1 MKKKKAV
8 RNGSL
13 AAVLVVVLTLLACGL
28 GWKKQAPT
36 ADEIEEVRQRVRALP
51 KDVTSI
57 PAAAVDPGA
66 QRYSPLDQINRSN
79 VDQLEVAWTYRHGDV
94 HPAKFPNFELRSSAF
109 EGSPLLV
116 EGLLIYTTP
125 FSRVIALDPASGE
138 EIWVF
143 DPEIDVK
150 RRFAN
155 MLINRGAAYRERG
168 EGEDGPAGRVYLGTI
183 DARLI
188 ALDVETGLP
197 DPAFGENGTLNLLK
211 GVEGLV
217 DPWEYNV
224 TSPPTVIGDVVVVGS
239 SIADMVRRIQPS
251 GHVRAFDAR
260 TGELRW
266 RFNTI
271 PKGGEFGSETWKNES
286 WKIHGGANVW
296 STITADLERNMV
308 FLPVSTAGPDF
319 YGGDR
324 PGDNLFSDSVVALDA
339 STGERIWHF
348 QAVHHDLWDYDLAA
362 PPMLV
367 TVERD
372 GRPVDAVVQLT
383 KMGLVFVLDRETGE
397 PLFEV
402 EERPVPQGGV
412 PGEVPS
418 PTQPFPVKP
427 EPLSLHTFT
436 KDDIWDKDPEH
447 RKKCEVKLA
456 GLRNDG
462 IYTPPTEQGSLLVPG
477 TVGGSNWSGGAFD
490 PATAMLYVPVNDLLM
505 TIQMEKLP
513 DSNFEDT
520 DGKVMSSLSGGLRY
534 LTTQKGTGLRYLMNR
549 RGFEV
554 DGVPCLKPPWGHMAA
569 VNLNTGEIEWKRAI
583 GENDEGVEG
592 LANFGP
598 PLVTAGG
605 LLFHGGMKDRKLY
618 AYDSET
624 GETLWSFD
632 LPAGLHA
639 GPAMYEVDGKQ
650 YLVVAPGGHANLG
663 SKLGDVIMAF
673 AQPG

>member
-1 MKKKKAV
+1 MKKKLI
-8 RNGSL
+8 RYGIL
-13 AAVLVVVLTLLACGL
+13 TAVLAGTLLLIACGL
-28 GWKKQAPT
+28 GWKKRSLTQ
-36 ADEIEEVRQRVRALP
+36 DEIEKVREKVRGLSA
-51 KDVTSI
+51 DVTEI
-57 PAAAVDPGA
+57 PAAGVDHGA
-66 QRYSPLDQINRSN
+66 TRYSPLDQINRSN
-79 VDQLEVAWTYRHGDV
+79 VDELEVVWTHRHGDV
-94 HPAKFPNFELRSSAF
+94 YPVKFPNYELRASAF

-116 EGLLIYTTP
+116 EGMLIYTTP
-125 FSRVIALDPASGE
+125 FSRVIALDPATGE
-138 EIWVF
+138 EIWAF

-155 MLINRGAAYRERG
+155 MLINRGAAWRPG
-168 EGEDGPAGRVYLGTI
+168 AEGEAGPVGRIYLGTI

-197 DPAFGENGTLNLLK
+197 DPGFGEDGQVNLLE

-224 TSPPTVIGDVVVVGS
+224 TSPPTVIGDVVIVGS

-271 PKGGEFGSETWKNES
+271 PRGEEFGSETWEDES

-296 STITADLERNMV
+296 STITADPERGLV

-324 PGDNLFSDSVVALDA
+324 PGDNLFADSVVALDA
-339 STGERIWHF
+339 STGERVWHF
-348 QAVHHDLWDYDLAA
+348 QTVHHGLWDYDLAA

-367 TVERD
+367 TVERE

-412 PGEVPS
+412 PGEALS

-427 EPLSLHTFT
+427 EPLSLHAFT
-436 KDDIWDKDPEH
+436 EDDIWDRDAEH
-447 RKKCEVKLA
+447 RERCEVKLA

-477 TVGGSNWSGGAFD
+477 TVGGSNWSGGAYD
-490 PATAMLYVPVNDLLM
+490 PETAMLYVPVNDLLM
-505 TIQMEKLP
+505 TIELEKLP
-513 DSNFEDT
+513 DSNFEKT

-554 DGVPCLKPPWGHMAA
+554 DGVPCLKPPWGTMAA
-569 VNLNTGEIEWKRAI
+569 VNLNTGEIEWKRPI
-583 GENDEGVEG
+583 GENEEGVKG
-592 LANFGP
+592 LKNFGP
-598 PLVTAGG
+598 PLATAGG
-605 LLFHGGMKDRKLY
+605 VVFHGGTKDQTLY
-618 AYDSET
+618 AYDSQT
-624 GETLWSFD
+624 GETLWSYD

-639 GPAMYEVDGKQ
+639 GPATYMLNGKQ
-650 YLVVAPGGHANLG
+650 YLAIAPGGHANLG
-663 SKLGDVIMAF
+663 SNLGDTIMAF
-673 AQPG
+673 ALPE

>member
-1 MKKKKAV
+1 MKKKRTA
-8 RNGSL
+8 RHLSL
-13 AAVLVVVLTLLACGL
+13 VTLLAVALLLVACGL
-28 GWKKQAPT
+28 GWKQRPRSEQ
-36 ADEIEEVRQRVRALP
+36 EIEATRRAVRALP
-51 KDVTSI
+51 KDVTVI
-57 PAAAVDPGA
+57 PAAGVDHGA
-66 QRYSPLDQINRSN
+66 QRYSPLKQINRSN
-79 VDQLEVAWTYRHGDV
+79 VDQLQVAWTHRHGDV
-94 HPAKFPNFELRSSAF
+94 YPVKFPNFELRASAF

-116 EGLLIYTTP
+116 EGLMIYTTP
-125 FSRVIALDPASGE
+125 FSRVIALNPASGE
-138 EIWVF
+138 EIWTF

-155 MLINRGAAYRERG
+155 MLINRGAAYRARA
-168 EGEDGPAGRVYLGTI
+168 EGETGPAGRVYLGTI

-197 DPAFGENGTLNLLK
+197 DPTFGEKGTIHLLE

-217 DPWEYNV
+217 DPWEYNL

-251 GHVRAFDAR
+251 GHVRAFDAGS
-260 TGELRW
+260 GELRW
-266 RFNTI
+266 QFNTI
-271 PKGGEFGSETWKNES
+271 PRGDEFGSETWENES

-296 STITADLERNMV
+296 STITADLERNLV

-319 YGGDR
+319 CGADR
-324 PGDNLFSDSVVALDA
+324 PGDNLFSNAVVALNA
-339 STGERIWHF
+339 LTGERVWHF

-367 TVERD
+367 TVERE

-402 EERPVPQGGV
+402 EERPVPQEGV
-412 PGEVPS
+412 PGEIPS

-427 EPLSLHTFT
+427 EPLSLHSFS
-436 KDDIWDKDPEH
+436 KDDIWDEDPEH
-447 RKKCEVKLA
+447 RRKCEVKLES
-456 GLRNDG
+456 LRNDG
-462 IYTPPTEQGSLLVPG
+462 IFTPPTEQGSLLVPG
-477 TVGGSNWSGGAFD
+477 TVGGSNWSGGAYD
-490 PATAMLYVPVNDLLM
+490 PARAMLYFPVNDLLM

-513 DSNFEDT
+513 DSNFEKT

-549 RGFEV
+549 QGFEV
-554 DGVPCLKPPWGHMAA
+554 DGVPCLRPPWGHMAA
-569 VNLNTGEIEWKRAI
+569 VNLNTGEIEWKRPI
-583 GENDEGVEG
+583 GRNEEGVEG
-592 LANFGP
+592 LENFGP
-598 PLVTAGG
+598 PLATAGG
-605 LLFHGGMKDRKLY
+605 LVFHGGMKDQKLY

-624 GETLWSFD
+624 GETLWSYEM
-632 LPAGLHA
+632 PAGLHA
-639 GPAMYEVDGKQ
+639 GPAMYEVDGKP

-663 SKLGDVIMAF
+663 SKLGDFIIAF
-673 AQPG
+673 ALPD